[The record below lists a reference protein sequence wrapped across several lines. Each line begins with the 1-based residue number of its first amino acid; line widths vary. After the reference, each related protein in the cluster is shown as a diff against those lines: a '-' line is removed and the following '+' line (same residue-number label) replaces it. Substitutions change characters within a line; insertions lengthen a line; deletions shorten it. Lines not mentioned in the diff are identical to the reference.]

1 MAAGPVIV
9 CDLEA
14 YPSSKTEIEPLA
26 VVMEYRCIQM
36 NPASRILAGPLIQG
50 ANFVHRQCTCL

>member
-26 VVMEYRCIQM
+26 VIMKYRCIQM
-36 NPASRILAGPLIQG
+36 TSASRILAGLLIQG
-50 ANFVHRQCTCL
+50 ANFVHR